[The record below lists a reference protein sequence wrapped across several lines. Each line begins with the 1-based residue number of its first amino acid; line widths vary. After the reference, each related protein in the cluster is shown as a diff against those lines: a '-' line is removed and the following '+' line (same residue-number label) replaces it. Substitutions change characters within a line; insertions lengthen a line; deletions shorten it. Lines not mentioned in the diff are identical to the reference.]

1 MEKRLPVK
9 VYYED
14 TDCLGVVYHA
24 NYLKFF
30 ERGRSEY
37 ISARGRPI
45 SEWNDDGVIFAVF
58 KMEVTFHLPG
68 RLGDECEVVT
78 KLVPGSPYRMKMDQ
92 KLMRGDELLTEA
104 VVDVVCLD
112 QDFELREFPEVLLE
126 DLD

>member
-58 KMEVTFHLPG
+58 KMEVTFHRPG
-68 RLGDECEVVT
+68 RLSDECEVVT